1 MGNGSRATRGR
12 RGRLGEYRP
21 VAACPRIGQLP
32 DRYVPGS
39 TGLTTRFWQPNSK
52 SKKAIIPKGQT
63 KRSNCIID
71 TESGKTRH
79 SIRTSP
85 ASNVGAGQTNPS
97 YEPEKTKRTVK
108 KVPTS
113 PAESV
118 QEHPQS
124 ELERVKRNL
133 RKISTAVKD
142 ASEVPD
148 VETQKSNLSSQK
160 VDAGLSENPGH
171 GGEESIEKP
180 KKDNSPTPTL
190 ETYVETA
197 LETVIAG
204 PVDLLLDDQSTNE
217 LQLLQQIDNAENHVA
232 MSGELSLKEEQLGH
246 ENQKISKR
254 RSSFST
260 KSEYAENG
268 MSNTPVLPS
277 YMAATES
284 AKAKL
289 RGQISPRFVSESVDK
304 NGFTRRHSLP
314 STNGKMSSPRTKR
327 LIQTGGKGG
336 IVRDVNGGHSYDRG
350 NKKGKWQ
357 ADGVGSRRK
366 QRWVDQ
372 GYGWQRE
379 RRAATRIRA
388 MAIRKWVR

>member
-1 MGNGSRATRGR
+1 
-12 RGRLGEYRP
+12 YRP
-21 VAACPRIGQLP
+21 VAAGPRTGQLP

-39 TGLTTRFWQPNSK
+39 TGLTARFWQPNSK

-232 MSGELSLKEEQLGH
+232 MSGELSLKEEQLCH
-246 ENQKISKR
+246 ENQKTSKR

-289 RGQISPRFVSESVDK
+289 RGQISPRFVSESIDK

-314 STNGKMSSPRTKR
+314 STNGKMSSPRTKQ

-336 IVRDVNGGHSYDRG
+336 IVRDVNGSLMDF
-350 NKKGKWQ
+350 GKLSINIFVLRQ
-357 ADGVGSRRK
+357 SEANQELSL
-366 QRWVDQ
+366 
-372 GYGWQRE
+372 E
-379 RRAATRIRA
+379 LSP
-388 MAIRKWVR
+388 